1 MKIPSK
7 ITKRQFTALNKKNEK
22 SLAMDIESGIDD
34 CRIVAHN
41 LALNND
47 CAPGLDEKLTD
58 GGYRETTKFWAKE
71 MNTAFRIYIRDRN
84 KIYKAYQKG
93 LEKKC

>member
-7 ITKRQFTALNKKNEK
+7 ITKRQFTAMNKKNEE
-22 SLAMDIESGIDD
+22 SLSMDIESGIDD

-41 LALNND
+41 LALNVD
-47 CAPGLDEKLTD
+47 CAPGSDERLTD
-58 GGYRETTKFWAKE
+58 GGYRETTKYWATE
-71 MNTAFRIYIRDRN
+71 MNKGFRTYIRDRN

-93 LEKKC
+93 LK